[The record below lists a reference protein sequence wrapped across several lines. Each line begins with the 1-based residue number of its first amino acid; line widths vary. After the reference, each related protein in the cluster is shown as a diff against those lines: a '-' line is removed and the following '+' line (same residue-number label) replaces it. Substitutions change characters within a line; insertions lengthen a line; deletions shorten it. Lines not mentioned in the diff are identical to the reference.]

1 MLLWYYI
8 SEDTL
13 LISAQVG
20 GIKVNCFSKDIV
32 VDTIGK
38 SDYVASLQAYIPDNT
53 PEVDQNR
60 LHPAVLIL
68 PGGGYEYT
76 SDRENEPIAL
86 KFASEGICAFTL
98 KYSCAPARFP
108 QALCEALASIKF
120 IRENAENFFIDINN
134 ISVCG
139 FSAGGHLAASA
150 GVFWN
155 KPFIAEY
162 MGEFGSCFKFDKLI
176 LCYPVIKNGEF
187 AHSESFENLLGKDS
201 RSERMLELT
210 SLEKH
215 ISSDTPPSFIWH
227 TYEDGCVPVQNSLV
241 FANELVA
248 HNIPVEL
255 HIYRRGGH
263 GLSLGKYLVDG
274 NMKVGYKHD
283 SSDWIDKAIR
293 FIYD

>member
-1 MLLWYYI
+1 MNY
-8 SEDTL
+8 
-13 LISAQVG
+13 
-20 GIKVNCFSKDIV
+20 FSKDIV
-32 VDTIGK
+32 VNTIGK
-38 SDYVASLQAYIPDNT
+38 SDHVASLQAYIPDNT
-53 PEVDQNR
+53 PEVDPKR

-68 PGGGYEYT
+68 PGGGYEFT

-108 QALCEALASIKF
+108 QALCEALASIRF
-120 IRENAENFFIDINN
+120 IRENAEDFFIDTNN

-139 FSAGGHLAASA
+139 FSAGGHLAASV

-155 KPFIAEY
+155 KPFVAEY
-162 MGEFGSCFKFDKLI
+162 IGEFGSNVKPDKLI
-176 LCYPVIKNGEF
+176 LSYPVIKNSEF
-187 AHSESFENLLGKDS
+187 AHAGSFENLLGKDNQ
-201 RSERMLELT
+201 SEKMLEWT
-210 SLEKH
+210 SLEKQ
-215 ISSDTPPSFIWH
+215 ISSDAPPSFIWH

-263 GLSLGKYLVDG
+263 GLSLGNYLVDR
-274 NMKVGYKHD
+274 NMAIGHKHD